1 MNTQYAD
8 ICDNGVLVTQ
18 DPNASVLHFGHA
30 LVPLP
35 IINGTQI
42 DAAMFVRATVDDD
55 GRNWAVFKAHNLPQ
69 GNGILLCEDGR
80 YVDLGPTFGNVA
92 IALYLAGTLAVVL
105 QTAVDVLTYYWVS
118 TRTLE
123 VTVGEKTGIPPTT
136 KDAIADIFPQTINNP
151 LDSTL
156 FGVPCRFLTAER
168 DNRIAAQATG
178 DYPPQMILA
187 GLISVGTLF
196 LGDCFEPH
204 LSANGAYW
212 VCRTAGNQVVSG
224 LVPSVIPTLVGPE
237 IVVPEIP
244 AFGRAVTVAPFFP
257 SVK

>member
-1 MNTQYAD
+1 MPTQYAD
-8 ICDNGVLVTQ
+8 VTDTGVLVTQ
-18 DPNASVLHFGHA
+18 DPNASILHFGHA

-35 IINGTQI
+35 VINSMQT
-42 DAAMFVRATVDDD
+42 DAAMFVRAVADDD
-55 GRNWAVFKAHNLPQ
+55 GRHWAIFKAHNLDQ

-92 IALYLAGTLAVVL
+92 IALYMAGTLAVVL

-118 TRTLE
+118 THTLE
-123 VTVGEKTGIPPTT
+123 VTVGQQTGIPPTT

-151 LDSTL
+151 LDTTL
-156 FGVPCRFLTAER
+156 VNVPCRFVTAAR
-168 DNRIAAQATG
+168 NGKQAAQATG
-178 DYPPQMILA
+178 DYPAQV
-187 GLISVGTLF
+187 LISDGVRVGTLF

-224 LVPSVIPTLVGPE
+224 LVPSVIPPLVGPE
-237 IVVPEIP
+237 VIVPEISS
-244 AFGRAVTVAPFFP
+244 FGRSVEICCFFP
-257 SVK
+257 EVK